1 MKTQDIKTLSDELHQ
16 SMKEQLEAIALEN
29 QDVTTK
35 ASKSLLIIKS
45 GLSKLKTFV
54 HQYQFNEKQ
63 EEIEFFKEI
72 KPIYAS
78 QYYYY
83 ERILSLKID
92 EPIGNHEEL
101 LDFYHGEL
109 NHIQDF
115 IRQYREF
122 HQYCLT
128 NSTHL
133 DEHYFTREHNSTQSP
148 DVDVK
153 FSTGYDTILAILL
166 ANRML
171 KDYLLSAIKKI
182 GVEADGGSQSLLTW
196 TGPKTALIELI
207 YALQSVEAF
216 NNGKADIKLI
226 ASSFESLFNTSLG
239 NYYRVFQ
246 EIRIRKNGKTNFLDQ
261 LKNKFIQRM
270 DELDQN

>member
-1 MKTQDIKTLSDELHQ
+1 
-16 SMKEQLEAIALEN
+16 MKEQLEAIALEN
-29 QDVTTK
+29 QDVITR
-35 ASKSLLIIKS
+35 ASKSLLITKS
-45 GLSKLKTFV
+45 YLNELKTFI
-54 HQYQFNEKQ
+54 HQYEFKETQ
-63 EEIEFFKEI
+63 EEVEFFKEI

-78 QYYYY
+78 QYYYC

-92 EPIGNHEEL
+92 EPIGNREEL
-101 LDFYHGEL
+101 LDFYHREL

-115 IRQYREF
+115 IKKHSEF
-122 HQYCLT
+122 NLYCLT
-128 NSTHL
+128 NSAHL
-133 DEHYFTREHNSTQSP
+133 DEQYFTREHNLTRSP
-148 DVDVK
+148 DVDEK
-153 FSTGYDTILAILL
+153 FSTGYDTTLAILL
-166 ANRML
+166 ANQML
-171 KDYLLSAIKKI
+171 KEYLLSAIKKI
-182 GVEADGGSQSLLTW
+182 GTEADDGTLSSLNW

-246 EIRIRKNGKTNFLDQ
+246 EIRIRKNGKTSFLDQ

-270 DELDQN
+270 DELDRN

>member
-1 MKTQDIKTLSDELHQ
+1 MKTQDIKTFSAELHQ

-29 QDVTTK
+29 QDVTTR

-54 HQYQFNEKQ
+54 HQYQFNGKQ

-83 ERILSLKID
+83 ERILTLKVN
-92 EPIGNHEEL
+92 EPIGKREEL
-101 LDFYHGEL
+101 LDFYHREL
-109 NHIQDF
+109 SRMQDF
-115 IRQYREF
+115 IKQYPEF
-122 HQYCLT
+122 HRYCLT
-128 NSTHL
+128 SSTHL
-133 DEHYFTREHNSTQSP
+133 DEQYFTRGRSNQSP
-148 DVDVK
+148 EVDEK
-153 FSTGYDTILAILL
+153 FSTGYDTTLAMLL
-166 ANRML
+166 ANQML
-171 KDYLLSAIKKI
+171 KDYLLSAVEKV
-182 GVEADGGSQSLLTW
+182 GSEADGSQSTLTW

-216 NNGKADIKLI
+216 NNGKADIKQI

-246 EIRIRKNGKTNFLDQ
+246 EIRIRKNGKTNFLDL

-270 DELDQN
+270 DDLDQN

>member
-1 MKTQDIKTLSDELHQ
+1 MKTQDIKTFSDQLHQ
-16 SMKEQLEAIALEN
+16 SMKEQLEAVALEN
-29 QDVTTK
+29 QDVI
-35 ASKSLLIIKS
+35 ARACKSLLITKS
-45 GLSKLKTFV
+45 SLNELKTFV
-54 HQYQFNEKQ
+54 HQYQFNENE

-78 QYYYY
+78 QYYFY

-92 EPIGNHEEL
+92 EPIGSREEL
-101 LDFYHGEL
+101 IAYYHREL
-109 NHIQDF
+109 NQIQAY
-115 IRQYREF
+115 IKKHPEF
-122 HQYCLT
+122 HRYCLT

-133 DEHYFTREHNSTQSP
+133 DEQYFTREHNSIQSP

-153 FSTGYDTILAILL
+153 FSTGYDTILAIML

-171 KDYLLSAIKKI
+171 KDYLLSAVEKV
-182 GVEADGGSQSLLTW
+182 GSEADGSQSTLTW

-246 EIRIRKNGKTNFLDQ
+246 EIRIRKNGKTNFLDL

>member
-1 MKTQDIKTLSDELHQ
+1 MKTEDIKIFSDQLHQ
-16 SMKEQLEAIALEN
+16 RMKEQIEAIALEN
-29 QDVTTK
+29 QDVIAR
-35 ASKSLLIIKS
+35 ASKSLLITKS
-45 GLSKLKTFV
+45 SLSELKTFV
-54 HQYQFNEKQ
+54 YQYQFNERK

-92 EPIGNHEEL
+92 EPIGSREEL
-101 LDFYHGEL
+101 IAYYHREL
-109 NHIQDF
+109 NQIQAY
-115 IRQYREF
+115 IKKHPEF
-122 HQYCLT
+122 HRYCLT
-128 NSTHL
+128 NSSHL
-133 DEHYFTREHNSTQSP
+133 DDQYFTREHNSTRNP
-148 DVDVK
+148 DIDDK
-153 FSTGYDTILAILL
+153 FSTGYDTMLAILL
-166 ANRML
+166 ANQML
-171 KDYLLSAIKKI
+171 KDYLLSAIRKV
-182 GVEADGGSQSLLTW
+182 GMEADDGSQSSLTW

-216 NNGKADIKLI
+216 NNGKADIKQI

-246 EIRIRKNGKTNFLDQ
+246 EIRIRKNGKTNFLDL